1 MSEYSPNSQYLA
13 VAKIKHRQAL
23 LAQDPKTAQE
33 NVNQILHPHLWQ
45 RDSSQ
50 GWTETLE
57 PNYGTSN
64 P

>member
-1 MSEYSPNSQYLA
+1 MSENSPNPEYLA
-13 VAKIKHRQAL
+13 VAKIQRRQEL

-33 NVNQILHPHLWQ
+33 TVNQILHPHLWQ

-57 PNYGTSN
+57 PNYGTSD